1 MIVRIVTEY
10 IAVLSMENY
19 IEPMIASDHS
29 TTDRCVVSDILY
41 ERLMQN
47 SVYSVKVMP
56 AVILQSVLNISR
68 DIQQIEL
75 LESVRIIAQLQITCF
90 WFVTNNTA

>member
-29 TTDRCVVSDILY
+29 ITDGCVVSDILY

-47 SVYSVKVMP
+47 NVYSVKVMP

-75 LESVRIIAQLQITCF
+75 LESVRIIEQLQITSV